1 MDKRT
6 SEPNEHD
13 VHFVHVNLSCKRESP
28 ESPDPVSLLTF
39 NHWLSSSHSPYPS
52 VRVTVVR
59 ETRQVC
65 FSKTA
70 VLMASRSRV
79 EDVVF
84 AVQRAK
90 KKISSLQEELS
101 SRSEIDCSLSV
112 PEFVEIRFSL
122 AVVYMRQHFSLIV
135 V

>member
-6 SEPNEHD
+6 SERNEHD
-13 VHFVHVNLSCKRESP
+13 VYFVRVNLSCKHESP
-28 ESPDPVSLLTF
+28 VSPDPVSLLTF
-39 NHWLSSSHSPYPS
+39 NHWLSSSHSPSPS
-52 VRVTVVR
+52 VRVPVVR

-65 FSKTA
+65 FSTTA

-90 KKISSLQEELS
+90 KKINSLQEELS
-101 SRSEIDCSLSV
+101 SRSEIH
-112 PEFVEIRFSL
+112 FSL
-122 AVVYMRQHFSLIV
+122 AVVLTAVSD
-135 V
+135 